1 MSTGGTLNVGGTG
14 GGLGTCT
21 WGFAPQIT
29 YSLGSIP
36 GEVVTGDFDNDGFL
50 DLAVTTL
57 NNVSVFIN
65 RKDGT
70 FLSPVTYNGG
80 DWPVS
85 LTPGD
90 FNADGFLDLVT
101 VTNVNGTS
109 AVSILFNRGDGSFQP
124 PVTFPAG
131 KTPNGVM
138 VGDLDNDGSLD
149 LAVDNSGSF
158 SIFLNRGDGT
168 FFPQVIYEMPG
179 MSGIALADFDKNGS
193 LDLAATSNGMGTVGI
208 LFNQGDG
215 TFQPPITYS
224 AGEGASSGASAD
236 YNGDGVPDL
245 AIAHSDQWT
254 ANNGGDTIT
263 VLLNQGDGT
272 FRSGVSYAVGSYA
285 GTLRSGDFNSDGS
298 PDLVVPNEHDD
309 TMSVLL
315 NQRDGTFQPQI
326 PYATGR
332 LPETI
337 AVGDFNRDGALDLA
351 VSNWQDVSIGV
362 FFGRCR

>member
-1 MSTGGTLNVGGTG
+1 MV
-14 GGLGTCT
+14 
-21 WGFAPQIT
+21 A
-29 YSLGSIP
+29 
-36 GEVVTGDFDNDGFL
+36 GDLDNDGFL

-70 FLSPVTYNGG
+70 FLPPRTYDGG
-80 DWPVS
+80 NWPVS

-90 FNADGFLDLVT
+90 FNADGFLDLVA

-109 AVSILFNRGDGSFQP
+109 AVSMLFNRGDGSFQP

-131 KTPNGVM
+131 KTPNEAL

-149 LAVDNSGSF
+149 LAVANSDSF

-168 FFPQVIYEMPG
+168 FLPQVMYEVPG
-179 MSGIALADFDKNGS
+179 MSIAALADFDRNGS
-193 LDLAATSNGMGTVGI
+193 LDLAATNNGLGTVGI

-215 TFQPPITYS
+215 TFQSPITY
-224 AGEGASSGASAD
+224 AADVGASSVAAAD
-236 YNGDGVPDL
+236 YNGDGAPDL
-245 AIAHSDQWT
+245 AIAHSDQWN
-254 ANNGGDTIT
+254 ANNGGDTVT
-263 VLLNQGDGT
+263 VLLNQGNGT

-315 NQRDGTFQPQI
+315 NRKDGTFQPQI

-351 VSNWQDVSIGV
+351 VTNRQDNAIGV
-362 FFGRCR
+362 FFGRCRLR